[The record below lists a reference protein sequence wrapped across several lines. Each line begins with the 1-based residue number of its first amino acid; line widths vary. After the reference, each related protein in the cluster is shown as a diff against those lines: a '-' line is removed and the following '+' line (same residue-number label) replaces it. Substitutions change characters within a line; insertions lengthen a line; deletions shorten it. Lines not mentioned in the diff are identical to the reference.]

1 MYSILCSGY
10 PEETR
15 YKLYERLGKC
25 QIKLNRPMKAKPALL
40 IASQLIR
47 KSGLGE
53 EKEKQLL
60 KSIAKLQESIKKS
73 TVISSTVTPVRPL
86 TQFPPLFLSQI
97 LEGLFELTRAI
108 NVVMCVLNYKN
119 QRRAHSLSG
128 CVNLDSTPLLLGGTG
143 VYYPPLSHYCSWSW
157 N

>member
-1 MYSILCSGY
+1 MFSIFFSGY

-25 QIKLNRPMKAKPALL
+25 QIKLGRPMKAKPALL

-73 TVISSTVTPVRPL
+73 TVIPSTATPVRTL
-86 TQFPPLFLSQI
+86 TQFLPLFGLEPSKGFLS
-97 LEGLFELTRAI
+97 
-108 NVVMCVLNYKN
+108 
-119 QRRAHSLSG
+119 
-128 CVNLDSTPLLLGGTG
+128 
-143 VYYPPLSHYCSWSW
+143 
-157 N
+157 

>member
-73 TVISSTVTPVRPL
+73 PVISSTATPVWPL
-86 TQFPPLFLSQI
+86 TQFLPLFWSRT
-97 LEGLFELTRAI
+97 LEGLFELTRRDQPGRVRSCTIEIHTVSFVA
-108 NVVMCVLNYKN
+108 L
-119 QRRAHSLSG
+119 RAPRLEIT
-128 CVNLDSTPLLLGGTG
+128 C
-143 VYYPPLSHYCSWSW
+143 
-157 N
+157 